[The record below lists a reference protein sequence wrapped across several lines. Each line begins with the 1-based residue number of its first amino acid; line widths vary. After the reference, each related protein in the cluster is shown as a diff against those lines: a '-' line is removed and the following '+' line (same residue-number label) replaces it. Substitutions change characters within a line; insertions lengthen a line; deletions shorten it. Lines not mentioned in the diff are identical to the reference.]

1 MKERFFNP
9 YKGPEYDKGICGK
22 KVLVLGA
29 SFYCPK
35 KDCKFWSECTNPE
48 KKDSSKFDEICPYY
62 ANVKGHPKL
71 SDEPTNAIGDAIKT
85 YRIFAELMYQFL
97 TGEEKEQY
105 KGYDEYVIWN
115 KMAFTDY
122 VQFFLPTTNTYPSY
136 FSNRDFDAFVQT
148 IQELKPDVIIAWG
161 LPVTAE
167 IRDNPDHK
175 DLFTDLEKL
184 PETEKY
190 ICHMKVPGIEHTIT
204 YVNCY
209 HPSSRTYWYSCL
221 ESLSTYLRQVFNN

>member
-1 MKERFFNP
+1 MEDRFFKP
-9 YKGPEYDKGICGK
+9 YVGKEYKTGIRGK

-35 KDCKFWSECTNPE
+35 KDCEYWAECTNPE

-62 ANVKGHPKL
+62 ANVEGHPKL
-71 SDEPTNAIGDAIKT
+71 SDEPTNAIDDCIKT
-85 YRIFAELMYQFL
+85 YKIFAQFMYQFL
-97 TGEEKEQY
+97 TDEEKGQY
-105 KGYDEYVIWN
+105 EGYDEYVIWDR
-115 KMAFTDY
+115 MAFTDY

-136 FSNRDFDAFVQT
+136 FSKRDFDAFIQT

-161 LPVTAE
+161 KTVTAE
-167 IRDNPDHK
+167 IRDNPAHK

-184 PETEKY
+184 SETEKY
-190 ICHMKVPGIEHTIT
+190 ICHMKVPEIEHTIT

-209 HPSSRTYWYSCL
+209 HPSSRSNWYNCR
-221 ESLSTYLRQVFNN
+221 ESLSAYLQEIFNN